1 MYHTTLI
8 IRDPLESISVYQKPW
23 QCVHVT
29 QKMMECIVITQC
41 SFIHCLMSDVSDGPT
56 FGDWCASPPDGAIF
70 LNFTIYHWSLP
81 ISATHFCLRSN
92 IDQGGTMYLYTVNI
106 CFRMNR
112 GDFVLFELMKA
123 KPSRIHS
130 MDSIGPW
137 WESLVTCLNYT

>member
-1 MYHTTLI
+1 MYNTTLI
-8 IRDPLESISVYQKPW
+8 IRDPLESISVFQKPW

-29 QKMMECIVITQC
+29 QKWSSALLSHNVVLVIVW
-41 SFIHCLMSDVSDGPT
+41 CLMCLMGQLLEI
-56 FGDWCASPPDGAIF
+56 GAPDGAIF

-92 IDQGGTMYLYTVNI
+92 IDRGGTMYLYAVNI